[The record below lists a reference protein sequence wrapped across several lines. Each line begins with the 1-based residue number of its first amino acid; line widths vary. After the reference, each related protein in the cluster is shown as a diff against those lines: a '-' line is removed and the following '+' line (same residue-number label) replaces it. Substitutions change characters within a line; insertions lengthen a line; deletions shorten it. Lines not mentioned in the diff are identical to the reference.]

1 MIPQTN
7 RNCKKS
13 ALSIVPALLAAF
25 LCIVFSGCGNSQP
38 VETSASETT
47 VPVQSET
54 TVPVQTE
61 TVPAAEESAA
71 AFTPEITFTTT
82 DADGNTVTEQDLA
95 GYRLIMLNFWE
106 PWCGPCV
113 GEMPDLQKLY
123 ENYQD
128 KGLLIVGIYATA
140 EMADEAAEIV
150 SSAGVTYPTWHYCEA
165 FLRFDTGYVPT
176 TVFLDADGKV
186 VGSPKVGSNSYDGWA
201 EIVESLL

>member
-1 MIPQTN
+1 MIPQPN

-13 ALSIVPALLAAF
+13 ALSIVSALLAAF
-25 LCIVFSGCGNSQP
+25 LCIVLAGCESGQP

-47 VPVQSET
+47 APVQAET
-54 TVPVQTE
+54 A
-61 TVPAAEESAA
+61 PAAEESTAVFA
-71 AFTPEITFTTT
+71 PEITFTTT

-95 GYRLIMLNFWE
+95 GCSLIMLNFWE

-113 GEMPDLQKLY
+113 GEMPELQKLY

-150 SSAGVTYPTWHYCEA
+150 SSAGVTYPIWHYCEA

-186 VGSPKVGSNSYDGWA
+186 VGRPKVGSTNYDGWA

>member
-1 MIPQTN
+1 MIPQPN

-13 ALSIVPALLAAF
+13 AFSIVSALLAAF
-25 LCIVFSGCGNSQP
+25 LCIALAGCESSQP
-38 VETSASETT
+38 VGASAPETT
-47 VPVQSET
+47 VAAQAET
-54 TVPVQTE
+54 A
-61 TVPAAEESAA
+61 PAAEESAA

-82 DADGNTVTEQDLA
+82 DTDGNTVTEQDLA

-123 ENYQD
+123 EDYQE

-150 SSAGVTYPTWHYCEA
+150 SSAGVTYPIWHYCEA
-165 FLRFDTGYVPT
+165 FLRFNTGYVPT

-186 VGSPKVGSNSYDGWA
+186 VGSPKVGSTNYDGWA